1 MTTKY
6 KRFHT
11 ILKES
16 GYEGRPVEFLQQLMA
31 RHSNVRD
38 AADEIHTTHAT
49 LYDQLKKY
57 GLAVEKRGLVLKPK
71 E

>member
-1 MTTKY
+1 
-6 KRFHT
+6 
-11 ILKES
+11 
-16 GYEGRPVEFLQQLMA
+16 MA